1 MKRVVCMV
9 AAILTALGGA
19 GLASG
24 KAKKPVKPKRPPAPA
39 KAVPVPMDPLLEVKG
54 DGAALDQW
62 GLRAIGFD
70 PKPDPTL
77 QPVVVAVI
85 DTGLDYLHKDLAPES
100 IWRNEREKANGVDDD
115 GDGHVD
121 DLIGWNFVEDDNNPW
136 DPVGHGT
143 HVAGI
148 IAAATGNR
156 EGIAGMNPA
165 ARILALRALNE
176 AGHGRSSR
184 IAAAIYYAARHGARV
199 INLSLG
205 GEAITEVERRAV
217 AYAVR
222 QGAVVVV
229 PAGNTASSTATFGL
243 VTLPGVITVAATDRQ
258 DRRASFSSFGPQVK
272 LAAPG
277 VDILSLRA
285 RGTDLL
291 AASETPDYRPASA
304 VVAERYY
311 AASGTSFATAFVS
324 GLASLLIAR
333 NPALTAAQV
342 ERILL
347 HSAHD
352 VDAPGLDQ
360 RTGYGRIDWKAAL
373 AADPSFFVE
382 ARVAS
387 LEIVRSD
394 AGVRLKVRG
403 TVDADVFAGAYLEI
417 APGDAPPDPPPAP
430 AEVASEPAPASPAP
444 SAEGSAPAAPEPSP
458 SPWRAAVPS
467 LASPI
472 RDAELADLDASA
484 LGPGVWTL
492 RLVAVHENGRQREA
506 RAVVELEGEGR

>member
-1 MKRVVCMV
+1 MKRVMCVA

-19 GLASG
+19 AVASG
-24 KAKKPVKPKRPPAPA
+24 KAKKPAKPKRPPAPV
-39 KAVPVPMDPLLEVKG
+39 KAAPGDPLLEVKG
-54 DGAALDQW
+54 GATPDQW
-62 GLRAIGFD
+62 ALRAIGFE

-85 DTGLDYLHKDLAPES
+85 DTGLDYLHEDLAPES
-100 IWRNEREKANGVDDD
+100 IWRNEREKLNGIDDD
-115 GDGHVD
+115 GDGRVD

-156 EGIAGMNPA
+156 AGIAGMNSA
-165 ARILALRALNE
+165 ARILPLRALNA
-176 AGHGRSSR
+176 AGHGRSSQ
-184 IAAAIYYAARHGARV
+184 IAAAIYYAASHGARV

-205 GEAITEVERRAV
+205 GESISDAERRAV
-217 AYAVR
+217 AYAAR
-222 QGAVVVV
+222 QGAVIVV
-229 PAGNTASSTATFGL
+229 PAGNGASSTEAFGL
-243 VTLPGVITVAATDRQ
+243 AALPGVITVAATDRQ

-277 VDILSLRA
+277 VDVLSLRA

-291 AASETPDYRPASA
+291 AVSEAPDYRAASA

-333 NPALTAAQV
+333 NPALTPAQV

-347 HSAHD
+347 HSARD
-352 VDAPGLDQ
+352 VDAPGVDQ
-360 RTGYGRIDWKAAL
+360 RTGYGRIDLKAAF
-373 AADPSFFVE
+373 AADPAFFVE
-382 ARVAS
+382 ARITAV
-387 LEIVRSD
+387 EVVRGD
-394 AGVRLKVRG
+394 AGARLKVRG
-403 TVDADVFAGAYLEI
+403 TVDADVFAGAYLEV
-417 APGDAPPDPPPAP
+417 APGDAPP
-430 AEVASEPAPASPAP
+430 EPAPA
-444 SAEGSAPAAPEPSP
+444 AEAPAAGEAGELAAAEAAP
-458 SPWRAAVPS
+458 SPWREAVPS
-467 LASPI
+467 FASPV
-472 RDAELADLDASA
+472 RDAEIADLDASS

-506 RAVVELEGEGR
+506 RAVIELEGGDAR